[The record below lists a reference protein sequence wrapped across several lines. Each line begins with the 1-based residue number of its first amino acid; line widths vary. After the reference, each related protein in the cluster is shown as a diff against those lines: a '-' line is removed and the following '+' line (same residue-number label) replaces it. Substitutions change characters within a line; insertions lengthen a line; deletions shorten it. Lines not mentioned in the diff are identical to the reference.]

1 MGVTNGKIFPGI
13 FMREE
18 KQQVNDLLDMILMPE
33 NIREAV
39 KEVKS
44 NHGAPGIDKMPVE
57 DLAGYFALN
66 ETTIVRQIL
75 NKQYKPLPV
84 RRVYIP
90 KPNSDKLRPLG
101 IPTVTSYYTPPN
113 DVLYKW
119 HTQQDGN
126 YPEYRFLI
134 SSRFDWSIRISQ
146 GQPCFCFLA
155 GSFPALI
162 P

>member
-1 MGVTNGKIFPGI
+1 MN
-13 FMREE
+13 
-18 KQQVNDLLDMILMPE
+18 LLDRILSVQNFNEAIKQVAE
-33 NIREAV
+33 N
-39 KEVKS
+39 K
-44 NHGAPGIDKMPVE
+44 GAPGIDGMTVDE
-57 DLAGYFALN
+57 LQGYFATHGD
-66 ETTIVRQIL
+66 EIKTQIR
-75 NKQYKPLPV
+75 NKQYQPQPV